1 MQISRAR
8 NPSAAIR
15 LRQNQRKLASGGV
28 GVDDVPFIKGPVCV
42 LRRVR
47 IKPSAMQRRAKYRP
61 YADAFPLNIVT
72 LGRIRELSAKVWLAF
87 WHTGFG
93 MQDVREFDVS
103 GLQPPRQY

>member
-1 MQISRAR
+1 M
-8 NPSAAIR
+8 
-15 LRQNQRKLASGGV
+15 
-28 GVDDVPFIKGPVCV
+28 

-47 IKPSAMQRRAKYRP
+47 IKLNARQRCVRHRP
-61 YADAFPLNIVT
+61 YAVAFPSNSVT

-93 MQDVREFDVS
+93 MQDVKEFDAS